1 MSNNEGLIIFPK
13 IDSKLFYLIIFIICS
28 LMRNLIPR
36 LIEQYFL
43 TKDIKDEQYYKGN
56 SYLDILSNFIGDFLA
71 GIMIIFNKLRYKDI
85 SDKITTTQELKTRKE
100 MRIKFI
106 FYLSIIAI
114 IDFLAQLCLS
124 SFLFSYSIPNKVVDN
139 NNKFINEEK
148 LYFVVLIDIISR
160 YFFSRLFLNSY
171 FYKHHILSIVL
182 TCIGFIPL
190 MIRNLFNIFSVITPF
205 IIIYLFQYIFM
216 TIIYSLEDVLNKIC
230 LNQLI
235 LRPYEL
241 MFYKAF
247 FQIILILPLSIYV
260 FLNIKIANIK
270 FDLPHI
276 FYWLSFII
284 SNIFRTWSLITIIE
298 LINPNHLSVLKSS
311 EFAVLFIFL
320 SIINKTEDI
329 LIIIFG
335 IICCLISL
343 IGSIIHNEII
353 IINRYGLLEC
363 TDYYKSEMKGFHTED
378 DLEIENNKKINN
390 EDSLLNDS
398 CDNYW
403 MLKYYN

>member
-1 MSNNEGLIIFPK
+1 M
-13 IDSKLFYLIIFIICS
+13 
-28 LMRNLIPR
+28 
-36 LIEQYFL
+36 
-43 TKDIKDEQYYKGN
+43 
-56 SYLDILSNFIGDFLA
+56 
-71 GIMIIFNKLRYKDI
+71 
-85 SDKITTTQELKTRKE
+85 
-100 MRIKFI
+100 
-106 FYLSIIAI
+106 
-114 IDFLAQLCLS
+114 
-124 SFLFSYSIPNKVVDN
+124 VDN

-190 MIRNLFNIFSVITPF
+190 MIRNLFNIFNDITSF

-276 FYWLSFII
+276 FYRLSFII

-329 LIIIFG
+329 LIIVFG

-398 CDNYW
+398 CDNY
-403 MLKYYN
+403 

>member
-1 MSNNEGLIIFPK
+1 
-13 IDSKLFYLIIFIICS
+13 
-28 LMRNLIPR
+28 MRNLIPR

-43 TKDIKDEQYYKGN
+43 TEDIKDEQYYKGN

-124 SFLFSYSIPNKVVDN
+124 SFLFSYSIPNQVVDN
-139 NNKFINEEK
+139 NNKFIKEEN

-276 FYWLSFII
+276 FYRLSFII

-329 LIIIFG
+329 LIIVFG

-378 DLEIENNKKINN
+378 DLEIKNNKKINN

-398 CDNYW
+398 CDNY
-403 MLKYYN
+403 